1 MEKGASGL
9 PLKWSLHSKQ
19 AVVWSHGDWGWGCKA
34 DPDLEG
40 LLILY
45 VNNHGSQRSSPMLLA
60 AFTTRSK
67 EMSLPEITCYNK
79 VVGSVAG
86 EGFICLERSLAQ
98 EMLKNIC

>member
-1 MEKGASGL
+1 
-9 PLKWSLHSKQ
+9 
-19 AVVWSHGDWGWGCKA
+19 
-34 DPDLEG
+34 
-40 LLILY
+40 
-45 VNNHGSQRSSPMLLA
+45 MLLA
-60 AFTTRSK
+60 AFTIRSK